1 MLPSPQPGINTVSSY
16 TPLSYVSLLLT
27 PSLSS
32 PLTPHTY
39 TFPLLPF
46 TPHSPCMQQ
55 LAEMFEENMQK
66 ALETVARLEEEARKK
81 RAGKNEPPQNGTLH
95 KSSLEGTPEPEPAAE
110 EEEEKEEE
118 EEEEGNRMET
128 TEEVEVDNVLKCV
141 FLFH

>member
-1 MLPSPQPGINTVSSY
+1 
-16 TPLSYVSLLLT
+16 
-27 PSLSS
+27 
-32 PLTPHTY
+32 
-39 TFPLLPF
+39 
-46 TPHSPCMQQ
+46 MQQ

-81 RAGKNEPPQNGTLH
+81 RAGKNESPQNGTLH

-118 EEEEGNRMET
+118 EEGNRMET

>member
-1 MLPSPQPGINTVSSY
+1 MFLSSSH
-16 TPLSYVSLLLT
+16 PHCPLLLT

-118 EEEEGNRMET
+118 EEEEEGNRMET

>member
-1 MLPSPQPGINTVSSY
+1 
-16 TPLSYVSLLLT
+16 
-27 PSLSS
+27 
-32 PLTPHTY
+32 
-39 TFPLLPF
+39 
-46 TPHSPCMQQ
+46 MQQ

-110 EEEEKEEE
+110 EEEKEKEEE
-118 EEEEGNRMET
+118 EEKEKEEKEKEEKEEEEGNRMET

-141 FLFH
+141 CLFH